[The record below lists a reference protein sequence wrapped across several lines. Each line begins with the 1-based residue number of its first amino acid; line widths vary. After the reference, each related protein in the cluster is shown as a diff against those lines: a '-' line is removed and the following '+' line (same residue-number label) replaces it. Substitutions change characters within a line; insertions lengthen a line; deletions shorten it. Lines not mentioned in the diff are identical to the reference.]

1 MFLKNDI
8 HPSAK
13 KKTFAKPVY
22 TIVQEFNKFNIQI
35 RELLLLKEALDYTS
49 PQRENHVVIF
59 P

>member
-13 KKTFAKPVY
+13 KRTFVKPVY

-35 RELLLLKEALDYTS
+35 RELLLLKEA
-49 PQRENHVVIF
+49 QRENLVVIF